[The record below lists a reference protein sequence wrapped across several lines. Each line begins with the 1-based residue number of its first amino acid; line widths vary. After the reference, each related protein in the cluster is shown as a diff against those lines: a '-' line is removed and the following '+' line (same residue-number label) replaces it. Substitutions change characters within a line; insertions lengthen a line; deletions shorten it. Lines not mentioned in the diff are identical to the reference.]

1 MVGKVIR
8 CDEAKGTG
16 IIFSMTNHRTYPYK
30 ETNSLD
36 GALKYNY
43 IVNFYVHMDEESGRR
58 YAGNISVIESSIGI
72 YGDNKKNNRSQ
83 KGHKKHKK
91 RNVDRFIYDNRK
103 FNRFVKQFMGGQ
115 KGS

>member
-16 IIFSMTNHRTYPYK
+16 IIFSMTNHRAYPYK

-72 YGDNKKNNRSQ
+72 YGDNKKITEARRGIRNT
-83 KGHKKHKK
+83 
-91 RNVDRFIYDNRK
+91 RNV
-103 FNRFVKQFMGGQ
+103 MLT
-115 KGS
+115 GSSMTTESLTDL